1 VAKIIRDPERP
12 IGLWVRLV
20 QEAYVDAMLSGELI
34 QFQLPAAN
42 PVDVPIS
49 ESQGFSPFA
58 VLGRAIIQSY
68 KEDNGFWV
76 SSFANCGGWEGRVH
90 CEKIAG
96 QLSAGLGGKVMKEI
110 NYPLET

>member
-1 VAKIIRDPERP
+1 VANIILEPDRP
-12 IGLWVRLV
+12 VGLWVRLV

-42 PVDVPIS
+42 PVGVPIS

-58 VLGRAIIQSY
+58 VLGRAIVQSY

-76 SSFANCGGWEGRVH
+76 SSLANCGGWEGRAH
-90 CEKIAG
+90 CEKIAS
-96 QLSAGLGGKVMKEI
+96 QLNAGLGGKVIKES
-110 NYPLET
+110 NNPLET